1 MSIVQWEEY
10 SEHAPRLRRAGCV
23 GKMEVR
29 AFSHSV
35 VRLSIGVFGTEVN
48 ISRIRLFDLYV
59 NPATNRKPHPS
70 YKRRPSTHTP
80 CILPSSESK
89 RIRHQTGHSIF
100 LQPEFEILILFRQ
113 HQAQPGE
120 HIFDSARITDLVPRE
135 K

>member
-48 ISRIRLFDLYV
+48 ISRIRLFDVHV
-59 NPATNRKPHPS
+59 NLATNRKTPPQLQT
-70 YKRRPSTHTP
+70 PPIDTHTLHP
-80 CILPSSESK
+80 ALL
-89 RIRHQTGHSIF
+89 RIKTYSPPNWAFYI
-100 LQPEFEILILFRQ
+100 PP
-113 HQAQPGE
+113 A
-120 HIFDSARITDLVPRE
+120 
-135 K
+135 